1 MASEGVFLGAT
12 IMIAYMLYQRKKDEK
27 RLKETLEQL
36 EKKIGNYK
44 NQVMKDWMIN
54 FFIFA
59 FKSSKKLA

>member
-44 NQVMKDWMIN
+44 N
-54 FFIFA
+54 
-59 FKSSKKLA
+59 